1 MIAGFE
7 SVNSYR
13 LKKAS
18 LSYEVVDD
26 GVVYPCIPKEDDKV
40 KVYGCVLDCHMKPVE
55 LSFTTHCDFAGN
67 TSIICGDAPPP
78 AGKFYFS
85 FICKFLNLRYCNLS
99 YIFSVIKSFVPFNCV
114 FYSHFCIILWI
125 PV

>member
-7 SVNSYR
+7 SVNNYR
-13 LKKAS
+13 LKKAN

-67 TSIICGDAPPP
+67 TSIICGYAPPP
-78 AGKFYFS
+78 SLKI
-85 FICKFLNLRYCNLS
+85 FILLMKRLFGLDIFGTFTGIFCRILS
-99 YIFSVIKSFVPFNCV
+99 DACGI
-114 FYSHFCIILWI
+114 
-125 PV
+125 